1 MLTALS
7 PLFNNQTLPNTTDNA
22 AGAVARMIIA
32 HPEAVP
38 LDQVLPVFI
47 NALPLKADY
56 EENQPVFECIFKLF
70 GANNTY
76 VSSSF
81 SKKKKKEAKPNLI
94 IRSLTICHNSFTS
107 LLKFFLIMSN

>member
-1 MLTALS
+1 LLTALS

-70 GANNTY
+70 GANNAY

-81 SKKKKKEAKPNLI
+81 SKKKQG
-94 IRSLTICHNSFTS
+94 LT
-107 LLKFFLIMSN
+107 